1 MEILYIN
8 IGHIIAKIGRLFRL
22 QIHRIVD
29 NIASKTSIYSTLSH
43 NNILYIEVF
52 FAFQRTFCNHFARI
66 SCLSWTKSYNTHE
79 ICAIEYSLAMKSHYL
94 KLRNQSSSTRESP
107 ILCLITYLF
116 LLTELYNRQ

>member
-52 FAFQRTFCNHFARI
+52 LHFNVHFVITLRGFRAFHGQNRTIHMRFAQLN
-66 SCLSWTKSYNTHE
+66 
-79 ICAIEYSLAMKSHYL
+79 
-94 KLRNQSSSTRESP
+94 
-107 ILCLITYLF
+107 ILW
-116 LLTELYNRQ
+116 R